1 MSSCSFVTLWP
12 LTPLLSLSSGFCVPL
27 TSPTL
32 EARSAAALLLGFVFD
47 TVAALSLGL
56 GGGGGG
62 HQLNDTRAKG
72 HDHWWLLSS
81 IMLGE
86 PTIVIRH
93 CRGVKGVGVALVILA
108 GNTVWVLLSSLGRGR
123 CKHLHARC
131 IRHVN
136 VNTPGLGEGSSLVWH
151 WVLASV

>member
-1 MSSCSFVTLWP
+1 MSPCSFVSLWP

-32 EARSAAALLLGFVFD
+32 EARSA
-47 TVAALSLGL
+47 AALSLGL

-86 PTIVIRH
+86 PTIVICH
-93 CRGVKGVGVALVILA
+93 CRGVKGVGAALVILA

-123 CKHLHARC
+123 CKHLHARH

-136 VNTPGLGEGSSLVWH
+136 INMPGLGEGSSLVWY